1 MRQRTCAVQVRVSEK
16 EKQYICRNARRCGLS
31 LSAYLRKCSLGKDVY
46 SAVPPALYRA
56 YSQLLWLQQEWTSMP
71 PDAVEEQL
79 QIIAHAMMQTCFH
92 MEKEGD
98 VGWQ

>member
-46 SAVPPALYRA
+46 SAVPPVLYRA

-71 PDAVEEQL
+71 PDAIAEQM
-79 QIIAHAMMQTCFH
+79 QTIAQAMMQTCFR

-98 VGWQ
+98 AGWQ

>member
-1 MRQRTCAVQVRVSEK
+1 MRQRTCAVHVRVSEK

-56 YSQLLWLQQEWTSMP
+56 YGQLLWLQQEWTSMP
-71 PDAVEEQL
+71 PDAVAEQL
-79 QIIAHAMMQTCFH
+79 QTIAHAMMQTCFH

-98 VGWQ
+98 AGWQ